1 MKDGLE
7 PNLNLDCWDLEEG
20 QEPEKLGSWGLE
32 DGLVP
37 DGLAGWD
44 LEGWW
49 AV

>member
-1 MKDGLE
+1 MEDGLE
-7 PNLNLDCWDLEEG
+7 PNLQLDSWDLEEG
-20 QEPEKLGSWGLE
+20 QEPGELASWDLE

-49 AV
+49 TV